1 MHLCMLLYNALLV
14 ISFAIVDK
22 FVIMCIIFIS
32 VFTKKSLCYIL
43 DVTVCKIL
51 ASKFYV
57 AFY

>member
-1 MHLCMLLYNALLV
+1 MLLYNALLV